1 MKIFVILFVTLQTC
15 SAHLVLT
22 FPPAR
27 KYALDFLDNFR
38 TSAPCGVPRGFGPV
52 TEFKAGSQVKVTWHL
67 AYPHQGGFY
76 LQVLDKS
83 NREVVRYQQNGVVMS
98 SPGSV
103 PEPTGEPEGEPTAEP
118 AGEPTAEPAGEP
130 TAEPAGG
137 PTTEPAGEPTAEPT
151 GEPTTEH
158 AGEPTAEPAGE
169 PTTEPAGEPTAEPA
183 GEPTA
188 EPAGDPTAEPAGEP
202 TAEPA
207 GEPTAETGTNTGGT
221 VDLIGY
227 NDTTMVEYT
236 ITLPDIECDGC
247 TLRMIRQALEWG
259 SCASQY
265 LFWSCADIN
274 IVKDNNTDPK
284 TNCSGQGTWK
294 DGLCS
299 CNQLYKGDRCQYKDD
314 CEIDSDCGGHGQCE
328 DTQATSYPRFQCYC
342 DVGWFGK
349 NCKQESKVTTTNID
363 YSQYEMRTLSPEYEL
378 YYREI
383 TAEQELEVVMKVKS
397 STWVG
402 IGWKPT
408 DFRSGCQSFP
418 NFPGAQPNT
427 NAEPESEAEP
437 ESTSE
442 PEHEAEPESTS
453 EPEHTAE
460 PESTSE
466 PEHTAEPESTS
477 EPEHEAQPEST
488 SEPEHTAEP
497 ESTSEPEQEPEP
509 ESTSEPEH
517 TAEPEST
524 SEPEHTAEPEST
536 SEPEHTAEPE
546 STSGLALPSCTIRA
560 SSFTGGTPNP
570 EPSAESEPSAEGE
583 PSAEAEPRP
592 EGEPTPESETRPGG
606 SGVVTRGNKDG
617 SGTHPMDCTDMVI
630 GSARGMR
637 SRVGDYYTRDRSTPQ
652 HDDFYGGTNSLTAA
666 LGFEENG
673 YTVILFRKK
682 LTATER
688 TDYSIDEVPMSVIWA
703 RGQDSGM
710 YVHIPRSGLEAG
722 KAANPKYYNEDELK
736 YHGHRPNRGA
746 ATINFREK
754 TKLPTGCIGQWPATC
769 NNCPYQVTWVVDVAN
784 DMVNFT
790 ITARLNGARRW
801 IGLGFSPNG
810 RMTSSDAVIGWVDG
824 SDVHISDRFITGYS
838 PPQIDTADNLVD
850 KSGKLTNGVTEIKFS
865 RKRNTGQP
873 QDFTFTD
880 ADTGCP
886 FLLFPVGGTY
896 DSSSLAIFQHAT
908 TPQVSAQRIC
918 FSSTCAGS
926 GGNGAPQPSLKYVA
940 SLRFLTLQ
948 YSSQYANK
956 SSDAFR
962 NLKGLLEREMSKL
975 SKPGTIDTIEV
986 VNIRSGS
993 VIADFQVSSNTT
1005 NEETLKGDTETL
1017 FKSIQANGRV
1027 GDYAVDPAYLI
1038 VENADQEDTSFEF
1051 LASLRFPD
1059 LTYAPDYANK
1069 MSTVFMLLKNKL
1081 DNEMQALLKPSTIK
1095 SIEVIKLRN
1104 GSIIADFLVKSTS
1117 SAANNETFQD
1127 DVINFFKSIRIIG
1140 NVAGYAVDPIY
1151 PIVEDISSQ
1160 EERPAM
1166 PEGCMGQWPAVCDNC
1181 SYQVKWVVDVANDV
1195 VNFTITARLEGQK
1208 KWIGLGF
1215 SPTGR
1220 MSNSDAVIGW
1230 VDDSDFYISDRYIVG
1245 YSPPA
1250 IDTED
1255 NLFDKRGT
1263 VQNGVTEI
1271 KFSRPR
1277 NTSQIQD
1284 FTFTDTDCPYLL
1296 FPVGGDYNT
1305 GDKSVSKHA
1314 TTPSVSAQRICF
1326 SSTCARKEPRPSY
1339 EFVVSLRFPS
1349 LQYSPEYANKM
1360 STVYLLLKNSFD
1372 KEMQG
1377 FPKPK
1382 SINSIEVIN
1391 LRNGSIIADL
1401 LVKSSSNAT
1410 NNETFQG
1417 DVLSFFKSVQVVGNV
1432 GGYSIDP
1439 SYPLVKSDDPPEE
1452 RPAMPEGCM
1461 GQWPAVCD
1469 NCSYQVKW
1477 VVDVANDV
1485 VNFTITARLEG
1496 QKKWIGLGFSPTGRM
1511 SNSDAVIGWVDD
1523 SDFYISDRYIVGYS
1537 PPAIDTED
1545 NLFDKRGTVQNGVT
1559 EIKFSR
1565 PRNTSQIQDFTF
1577 TDTDCPYL
1585 LFPVG
1590 GDYNTGDKSV
1600 SKHATTPSVSAQ
1612 RICFSSTCARKE
1624 PRPSYEF
1631 VVSLRFPSL
1640 QYSPEYANKM
1650 STVYLLLKNSFD
1662 KEMQGFPK
1670 PKSINSIEVINLRNG
1685 SIIADLLVKS
1695 SSNATNNET
1704 FQGDVLSFFKSV
1716 QVVGNVGGY
1725 SIDPSYPL
1733 VKSDDP
1739 PEERPAMPEGC
1750 MGQWPAVCDN
1760 CSYQV
1765 KWVVDVANDV
1775 VNFTITA
1782 RLEGQKKWIGLG
1794 FSPTGRMS
1802 NSDAV
1807 IGWVDDSDFY
1817 ISDRYIVGYSPP
1829 AIDTEDNLFDKR
1841 GTVQNGVTEIKFSR
1855 PRNTSQ
1861 IQDFTFTDTDC
1872 PYLLFPV
1879 GGDYNTG
1886 DKSVSKHATTPSVS
1900 AQRICFSST
1909 CARKEPRP
1917 SYEFVVSLRFPSL
1930 QYSPE
1935 YANKM
1940 STVYLLLKNSFDKEM
1955 QGFPKPKS
1963 INSIE
1968 VINLRNGSIIADLL
1982 VKSSSNATNNETF
1995 QGDVLSFFKSV
2006 QVVGNVGGYS
2016 IDPSYPLVKSDDPP
2030 EERPAMPE
2038 GCMGQ
2043 WPAVCDNCSYQVKWV
2058 VDVANDVVNFTITA
2072 RLEGQKK
2079 WIGLGF
2085 SPTGRMSNSDAV
2097 IGWVDDSDFY
2107 ISDRYIVGFSSPAID
2122 AEDNLF
2128 DKRGT
2133 VQNGVTEIKFSRP
2146 RNTSQIQD
2154 FTFTDTDCPYLLFPV
2169 GGDYNTGDKSVS
2181 KHATT
2186 PSVSAQ
2192 RICFSST
2199 CARKEPRP
2207 SYEFVVSL
2215 RFPSLQYSPEYAN
2228 KMSTVY
2234 LLLKN
2239 SFDKEM
2245 QGFPK
2250 PKSINSIEVI
2260 NLRNGSII
2268 ADLLVKSSSNATNNE
2283 TFQGDVLS
2291 FFKSV
2296 QVVGNVGGYSIDPSY
2311 PLVKSDDPPER
2322 PAMPEGCMGQWP
2334 AVCDN
2339 CSYQVKWV
2347 VDVANDVVNF
2357 TITARLE
2364 GQKKWIGLGFS
2375 PTGRMSNSDAV
2386 IGWVDDSDF
2395 YISDRYIV
2403 GYSPPAIDTEDNLFD
2418 KRGTVQN
2425 GVTEIRFSRP
2435 RNTSQI
2441 QDFTFT
2447 DTDCPYLLFPVGGD
2461 YNTGDKS
2468 VSKHATTPSVSAQ
2481 KICFSSACARQE
2493 PRPSYEFVVS
2503 LRFPSL
2509 QYSPEYANKMST
2521 VYLLL
2526 KNSFDKEM
2534 QGFPKP
2540 KSINSIEVINLRNGS
2555 IIADFLVK
2563 SSSNA
2568 TNNET
2573 FQGDVLSFFKSVQVV
2588 GNVGG
2593 YSIDPSYPLVKSDD
2607 PPEERPAMP
2616 EGCMGQWPAVCNSC
2630 RYQVKWVV
2638 DVANDVVNFT
2648 ITARLE
2654 GQKKW
2659 IGLGFSPTGRMGS
2672 SDAVIGWVDGSSVYV
2687 SDRHIIGY
2695 NPPALDAEQDLLDT
2709 RGTFNDGVTEI
2720 MFSRKR
2726 NTGRDDDFTFTDTDC
2741 PYLLFPVGGGY
2752 NTADKSISKHD
2763 TTPQV
2768 SAQRICFSSKCGS
2781 NATRPTFEFTASLR
2795 LTNLQYTSDYANK
2808 LSNVFRLLKSQLD
2821 KEMDALPKPSTIKQI
2836 EVIKLR
2842 EGSVIADFL
2851 VTPSTESNL
2860 TFQEDSLKFFKSVQ
2874 TVGSVAGHN
2883 LDTSYPIVKGDVQ
2896 PVEVVKEEAAPDPA
2910 PARDHVV
2917 AIIVCISV
2925 VLCFLGVVV
2934 TIYKIVEMRN
2944 KKLSSKEK
2952 PRHEDRIKL
2961 DPREERPYIKDAYL
2975 PHARR
2980 NSPRTTYSH
2989 FMPYIAGNARK
3000 HDDRRVINDVYVP

>member
-83 NREVVRYQQNGVVMS
+83 NREVVRYQQDGVVMS

-130 TAEPAGG
+130 TAEPAG
-137 PTTEPAGEPTAEPT
+137 EPTAEP
-151 GEPTTEH
+151 

-169 PTTEPAGEPTAEPA
+169 PTTEPAGEPTTGPAGEPTAEPA

-188 EPAGDPTAEPAGEP
+188 EPAGEPTAEPAGEPTAEPAGEPTAEPAGEPTAEPAGEPTAEPAGEP

-299 CNQLYKGDRCQYKDD
+299 CNNLYKGDLCQYKDD

-349 NCKQESKVTTTNID
+349 NCQQESKVTTTNID

-397 STWVG
+397 TTWVG

-453 EPEHTAE
+453 EPEHE
-460 PESTSE
+460 
-466 PEHTAEPESTS
+466 AEPESTS
-477 EPEHEAQPEST
+477 EPEHEAEPEST
-488 SEPEHTAEP
+488 SEPEHEAEPESTSEPEHNAEPESTSEPEHEAEPESTSEPEHNAEPESTSEPEHEAEPESTSEPEHNAEP

-517 TAEPEST
+517 EAEPEST
-524 SEPEHTAEPEST
+524 SEPEHEAEPEST
-536 SEPEHTAEPE
+536 SEPEQEPEPE

-570 EPSAESEPSAEGE
+570 EPSAEGEPSAEVE

-592 EGEPTPESETRPGG
+592 EGEPTPESETRPGV
-606 SGVVTRGNKDG
+606 SGVVTRGNKEG
-617 SGTHPMDCTDMVI
+617 SRTHPMDCTDMVI

-652 HDDFYGGTNSLTAA
+652 HDDFYGGNNSLTAA

-754 TKLPTGCIGQWPATC
+754 TKLPTGCTGQWPATC
-769 NNCPYQVTWVVDVAN
+769 NDCPYQVTWVVDVAN

-810 RMTSSDAVIGWVDG
+810 RMSSSDAVIGWVDG
-824 SDVHISDRFITGYS
+824 SDFHISDRFITGYS
-838 PPQIDTADNLVD
+838 PPQIDTVDNLVD
-850 KSGKLTNGVTEIKFS
+850 KSGQLTNGVTEIKFS
-865 RKRNTGQP
+865 RKRNTSQP

-886 FLLFPVGGTY
+886 FLLFPVGGAY
-896 DSSSLAIFQHAT
+896 DSSSLAISQHAT

-918 FSSTCAGS
+918 FSSTCASS

-940 SLRFLTLQ
+940 SLRFLNLQ
-948 YSSQYANK
+948 YSPQYANK

-1069 MSTVFMLLKNKL
+1069 MSTVFMLLKNQL
-1081 DNEMQALLKPSTIK
+1081 DNEMQNLLKPSTIK

-1151 PIVEDISSQ
+1151 PIVEEISSQ
-1160 EERPAM
+1160 EGPTTM
-1166 PEGCMGQWPAVCDNC
+1166 PEGCMGQWPAVCDSC
-1181 SYQVKWVVDVANDV
+1181 RYQVKWVVDTANDV
-1195 VNFTITARLEGQK
+1195 VNFTITARLEGQR

-1230 VDDSDFYISDRYIVG
+1230 VDDSDIHISDRYIVG

-1305 GDKSVSKHA
+1305 GDKSVSRHA

-1326 SSTCARKEPRPSY
+1326 SSTCARQEPRPSYEFVVSLRFPSLQYSSEYANKMSTIYLLLKNSFDKEMQGFPKPKSINSIEVINLRNGSIIADFLVKSSSNATNNETFQGDVMAFFKSVQVVGNVGPYRVDPSYPLVKSDDPPEERPAMPEGCMGQWPAVCDNCSYQVKWVVDVANDVVNFTITARLEGQKKWIGLGFSPTGGMSNSDAVIGWVDDSDFYISDRYIVGYNPPAIDTEDNLFDKRGTVQNGVTEIKFSRPRNTSQIQDFTFTDTDCPYLLFPVGGDYNTGDKSVSKHATKPSVSAQKICFSSTCASKEPRPSY

-1417 DVLSFFKSVQVVGNV
+1417 DVMAFFKSVQVVGNV
-1432 GGYSIDP
+1432 GPYRVDP

-1511 SNSDAVIGWVDD
+1511 
-1523 SDFYISDRYIVGYS
+1523 
-1537 PPAIDTED
+1537 
-1545 NLFDKRGTVQNGVT
+1545 
-1559 EIKFSR
+1559 
-1565 PRNTSQIQDFTF
+1565 
-1577 TDTDCPYL
+1577 
-1585 LFPVG
+1585 
-1590 GDYNTGDKSV
+1590 
-1600 SKHATTPSVSAQ
+1600 
-1612 RICFSSTCARKE
+1612 
-1624 PRPSYEF
+1624 
-1631 VVSLRFPSL
+1631 
-1640 QYSPEYANKM
+1640 
-1650 STVYLLLKNSFD
+1650 
-1662 KEMQGFPK
+1662 
-1670 PKSINSIEVINLRNG
+1670 
-1685 SIIADLLVKS
+1685 
-1695 SSNATNNET
+1695 
-1704 FQGDVLSFFKSV
+1704 
-1716 QVVGNVGGY
+1716 
-1725 SIDPSYPL
+1725 
-1733 VKSDDP
+1733 
-1739 PEERPAMPEGC
+1739 
-1750 MGQWPAVCDN
+1750 
-1760 CSYQV
+1760 
-1765 KWVVDVANDV
+1765 
-1775 VNFTITA
+1775 
-1782 RLEGQKKWIGLG
+1782 
-1794 FSPTGRMS
+1794 
-1802 NSDAV
+1802 
-1807 IGWVDDSDFY
+1807 
-1817 ISDRYIVGYSPP
+1817 
-1829 AIDTEDNLFDKR
+1829 
-1841 GTVQNGVTEIKFSR
+1841 
-1855 PRNTSQ
+1855 
-1861 IQDFTFTDTDC
+1861 
-1872 PYLLFPV
+1872 
-1879 GGDYNTG
+1879 
-1886 DKSVSKHATTPSVS
+1886 
-1900 AQRICFSST
+1900 
-1909 CARKEPRP
+1909 
-1917 SYEFVVSLRFPSL
+1917 
-1930 QYSPE
+1930 
-1935 YANKM
+1935 
-1940 STVYLLLKNSFDKEM
+1940 
-1955 QGFPKPKS
+1955 
-1963 INSIE
+1963 
-1968 VINLRNGSIIADLL
+1968 
-1982 VKSSSNATNNETF
+1982 
-1995 QGDVLSFFKSV
+1995 
-2006 QVVGNVGGYS
+2006 
-2016 IDPSYPLVKSDDPP
+2016 
-2030 EERPAMPE
+2030 
-2038 GCMGQ
+2038 
-2043 WPAVCDNCSYQVKWV
+2043 
-2058 VDVANDVVNFTITA
+2058 
-2072 RLEGQKK
+2072 
-2079 WIGLGF
+2079 
-2085 SPTGRMSNSDAV
+2085 
-2097 IGWVDDSDFY
+2097 
-2107 ISDRYIVGFSSPAID
+2107 
-2122 AEDNLF
+2122 
-2128 DKRGT
+2128 
-2133 VQNGVTEIKFSRP
+2133 
-2146 RNTSQIQD
+2146 
-2154 FTFTDTDCPYLLFPV
+2154 
-2169 GGDYNTGDKSVS
+2169 
-2181 KHATT
+2181 
-2186 PSVSAQ
+2186 
-2192 RICFSST
+2192 
-2199 CARKEPRP
+2199 
-2207 SYEFVVSL
+2207 
-2215 RFPSLQYSPEYAN
+2215 
-2228 KMSTVY
+2228 
-2234 LLLKN
+2234 
-2239 SFDKEM
+2239 
-2245 QGFPK
+2245 
-2250 PKSINSIEVI
+2250 
-2260 NLRNGSII
+2260 
-2268 ADLLVKSSSNATNNE
+2268 
-2283 TFQGDVLS
+2283 
-2291 FFKSV
+2291 
-2296 QVVGNVGGYSIDPSY
+2296 
-2311 PLVKSDDPPER
+2311 
-2322 PAMPEGCMGQWP
+2322 
-2334 AVCDN
+2334 
-2339 CSYQVKWV
+2339 
-2347 VDVANDVVNF
+2347 
-2357 TITARLE
+2357 
-2364 GQKKWIGLGFS
+2364 
-2375 PTGRMSNSDAV
+2375 
-2386 IGWVDDSDF
+2386 
-2395 YISDRYIV
+2395 
-2403 GYSPPAIDTEDNLFD
+2403 
-2418 KRGTVQN
+2418 
-2425 GVTEIRFSRP
+2425 
-2435 RNTSQI
+2435 
-2441 QDFTFT
+2441 
-2447 DTDCPYLLFPVGGD
+2447 
-2461 YNTGDKS
+2461 
-2468 VSKHATTPSVSAQ
+2468 
-2481 KICFSSACARQE
+2481 
-2493 PRPSYEFVVS
+2493 
-2503 LRFPSL
+2503 
-2509 QYSPEYANKMST
+2509 
-2521 VYLLL
+2521 
-2526 KNSFDKEM
+2526 
-2534 QGFPKP
+2534 
-2540 KSINSIEVINLRNGS
+2540 
-2555 IIADFLVK
+2555 
-2563 SSSNA
+2563 
-2568 TNNET
+2568 
-2573 FQGDVLSFFKSVQVV
+2573 
-2588 GNVGG
+2588 
-2593 YSIDPSYPLVKSDD
+2593 
-2607 PPEERPAMP
+2607 
-2616 EGCMGQWPAVCNSC
+2616 
-2630 RYQVKWVV
+2630 
-2638 DVANDVVNFT
+2638 
-2648 ITARLE
+2648 
-2654 GQKKW
+2654 
-2659 IGLGFSPTGRMGS
+2659 GS
-2672 SDAVIGWVDGSSVYV
+2672 SDAVIGWVDGSNVYV

-2726 NTGRDDDFTFTDTDC
+2726 NTGRDEDFTFTDTDC

-2808 LSNVFRLLKSQLD
+2808 LSNVFKLLKSQLD

-2836 EVIKLR
+2836 KVINLR

-2851 VTPSTESNL
+2851 VTSSTESNQ
-2860 TFQEDSLKFFKSVQ
+2860 TFQEDSLKFFQSVQ

-2896 PVEVVKEEAAPDPA
+2896 PGSTDQLEGKCTGQWPATCSSCPYQVKWVVDVVKDEVTFTIIARLNGQRKWIGLGFSPSGEMDKADAVIGWVEGSSVHVSNRHITGYNPPALDAEQNLLNTRGTLVNGVTEITFSRKRNTGRDEDFTFTDTDCPYLLFPVGGGYNTTDKSISKHDTTPRVSAQRICFSSKCPGNVEVVKEETAPVPA

-2952 PRHEDRIKL
+2952 PRQEDRIKL
-2961 DPREERPYIKDAYL
+2961 DPREERPYINHAYL

-2989 FMPYIAGNARK
+2989 FMPDIAGNGRK
-3000 HDDRRVINDVYVP
+3000 HYDRRVTNDVYLP